1 MRQRITLLVS
11 IVVLAA
17 LLIGGGYL
25 LWKNK
30 PKADTINTSNTSKID
45 VNLLKQLGAQKP
57 LISPDMLVKMPAKY
71 SKAEIENAIVSQ
83 ASTQSVSPA
92 LNTRVVRTARQNE
105 ILGSI
110 TQVIDK
116 SVAAKTVAQTV
127 QTKSLNSQQNTQKP
141 DFKGDIVIYLA
152 DSQGSLINPQLPAK
166 LRINPSTLTQSVADN
181 FIFDDSVPAN
191 LRQLFI
197 DAYPKIEAFYGPR
210 SDNRKI
216 QVFYD
221 PNLDRGYYN
230 QYSSSI
236 MADSRFPD
244 DRSLVIHELTHAFH
258 GLYCQ
263 APLWEEG
270 MTQAT
275 TEIIAQQNGIVAY
288 RLVNEGYS
296 EAELWNLPNR
306 TYDSV
311 ESAWASVHPYIIGS
325 MVFAKIYVENP
336 NFFKQFNTILY
347 AQNLN
352 YENYHWNS
360 TLELINIASKVV
372 SKIEGKSVLDWFS
385 HQYAFFRPSYIAPD
399 TICALNYLFQN
410 LQPDFPMLMLSGW
423 TTHTKINLK
432 LYSASGQLLGAASN
446 LPDNCDSGGCYS
458 DVLYSDIFG
467 SKENEVFDNYEG
479 LLKLDMTSTSNP
491 NNHVLQYIIK
501 ADETA
506 ANNNSIIGL
515 VAESKADSVKI
526 QNLTTGWSTNIPII
540 NGFFATNAI
549 GGRQPG
555 KYKVDVYSSGKLVD
569 TGDRYFNL
577 ALPTPIDGWAYPL
590 VLQENYDSYYLRSQ
604 IHPST
609 NSVSINTSAGSYAS
623 QILSLN
629 GFPIDRV
636 WDQNHNFSVAG
647 LQPNTTYQYQVTQND
662 GPRWGGS
669 VSAFINS
676 SFKTLGSILT
686 PSPTFAVTPAPNPTS
701 TGAAPISP
709 LACKPVTIISDG
721 TGPAKTVKTGAKY
734 NIPVKLTNN
743 NAVGTNCPTTW
754 GLVIYPTAG
763 WTTYGYSSNFYVP
776 FNNAT
781 YRVINLK
788 PGETIATSIT
798 LNASVTPAT
807 GQKITLKLDDY
818 PAGKLI
824 ATYSTLVDVLAP

>member
-11 IVVLAA
+11 IVVLFAF
-17 LLIGGGYL
+17 LIGGGYW
-25 LWKNK
+25 LWQNK
-30 PKADTINTSNTSKID
+30 SRADTINTSNTSKID
-45 VNLLKQLGAQKP
+45 VNLLKQLGVQKP

-83 ASTQSVSPA
+83 ASTQSVSST

-105 ILGSI
+105 ILGSV
-110 TQVIDK
+110 TQEINK
-116 SVAAKTVAQTV
+116 FVAAKTVTQPV
-127 QTKSLNSQQNTQKP
+127 QTKSLNSQQATQKP

-152 DSQGSLINPQLPAK
+152 DSQGNLITPQLPAK
-166 LRINPSTLTQSVADN
+166 LRVNSSTLTKTVADN
-181 FIFDDSVPAN
+181 FIFDTSVPAN
-191 LRQLFI
+191 LRQSFI

-236 MADSRFPD
+236 MVDSRFLND
-244 DRSLVIHELTHAFH
+244 KYLVIHELAHAFH

-263 APLWEEG
+263 TPLWEEG
-270 MTQAT
+270 MAEAT
-275 TEIIAQQNGIVAY
+275 AEIISQQNGIVSY
-288 RLVNEGYS
+288 NEVDQGYPQ
-296 EAELWNLPNR
+296 AELWNLPNR

-311 ESAWASVHPYIIGS
+311 ESARASDDPYTIGS
-325 MVFAKIYVENP
+325 MVFAKIFVENP

-347 AQNLN
+347 AQNYN
-352 YENYHWNS
+352 YDSN
-360 TLELINIASKVV
+360 LELINIASKVV
-372 SKIEGKSVLDWFS
+372 SKIEGKPVLDWFS

-410 LQPDFPMLMLSGW
+410 LQPDFPMLMLGGW

-446 LPDNCDSGGCYS
+446 LPDNCDSGGCYL

-467 SKENEVFDNYEG
+467 SKVNEIFDSYEG
-479 LLKLDMTSTSNP
+479 LIKLDMTATSNP
-491 NNHVLQYIIK
+491 NNHVIQYIIK
-501 ADETA
+501 ANELATSY
-506 ANNNSIIGL
+506 NSIIGL

-577 ALPTPIDGWAYPL
+577 ALPTPINGWAYTL

-604 IHPST
+604 VYPSN
-609 NSVSINTSAGSYAS
+609 NSVSINTSEGSYTS
-623 QILSLN
+623 QTLSLN

-636 WDQNHNFSVAG
+636 WDQNHNFSVTG
-647 LQPNTTYQYQVTQND
+647 LQPNTTYQYQITQND

-686 PSPTFAVTPAPNPTS
+686 PSPILTLTPTP
-701 TGAAPISP
+701 PIIP
-709 LACKPVTIISDG
+709 IACKPATITYAG
-721 TGPAKTVKTGAKY
+721 MGPAKTVKVGAKY
-734 NIPVKLTNN
+734 NIPVKLTNS

-754 GLVIYPTAG
+754 GLLFYPLTG
-763 WTTYGYSSNFYVP
+763 WSTYGYSSNFYVP
-776 FNNAT
+776 FKNAT
-781 YRVINLK
+781 YRVINVA
-788 PGETIATSIT
+788 PGQSVVTSVT
-798 LNASVTPAT
+798 LNAPTVPAT
-807 GQKITLKLDDY
+807 GTKITLKVDDY

-824 ATYSTLVDVLAP
+824 TLFNTMVDVLAQ